1 MKAVRKTIHWV
12 RLTLTPR
19 SLRRGVRAGAI
30 GVRLLGGLNIL
41 GVVGLR
47 NGALGIPLRGAV
59 MQTWMQWNNLNL
71 FLVGLFFF
79 FYLLVVS
86 IFLTNPLPLAWKGTP
101 AVFFSCWAVSVAIKQ
116 IGLKRVK
123 LDNQFLKNTRHSQSG
138 RHSKTNTNAHLLPH
152 PTVSPP
158 HSCGTWCVLAIIKW
172 TYISAAALLSG
183 LHSWAS
189 SSAGNVWR
197 EVWGV
202 PPE

>member
-71 FLVGLFFF
+71 FLVWLFFF

-116 IGLKRVK
+116 MDLKRVK
-123 LDNQFLKNTRHSQSG
+123 LDNQFLKNTRHWQSV
-138 RHSKTNTNAHLLPH
+138 RHSKMNTNAHLLPH